1 MTWSQMASYL
11 LDTNHAASLVTL
23 SHPLRRRILAELQ
36 AGHSF
41 SICTPALAETLF
53 GIGILRAEQN
63 LAEWARLRPF
73 LPCYP
78 VDETD
83 AELAAKLQVS
93 LRRRGWQLETVD
105 ALIAVVA
112 LRNDL
117 ILLTTDRDFEGVPE
131 LACGNWTTA

>member
-1 MTWSQMASYL
+1 MADYL

-41 SICTPALAETLF
+41 SICIPALTETLF
-53 GIGILRAEQN
+53 GIGILPRAEQN
-63 LAEWARLRPF
+63 LAEWARLRPH

-78 VDETD
+78 VDEID
-83 AELAAKLQVS
+83 AELAAKLQIS

-105 ALIAVVA
+105 ALIAVIA

-117 ILLTTDRDFEGVPE
+117 ILLTTDNDFNGVPALVRE
-131 LACGNWTTA
+131 NWIDE

>member
-1 MTWSQMASYL
+1 MARYL

-23 SHPLRRRILAELQ
+23 SHPLRRRILDELR

-41 SICTPALAETLF
+41 SICIPVLTETLF
-53 GIGILRAEQN
+53 GIGILPRSEQN
-63 LAEWARLRPF
+63 LAEWARLRPY

-83 AELAAKLQVS
+83 AELAARLQIS

-105 ALIAVVA
+105 ALVSVIA

-117 ILLTTDRDFEGVPE
+117 IVLTTDRDFEGVPD
-131 LACGNWTTA
+131 LARENWIDK

>member
-11 LDTNHAASLVTL
+11 LDTNHAASLATL

-53 GIGILRAEQN
+53 GIGILPRAEQN

-73 LPCYP
+73 LPCIRWTKP
-78 VDETD
+78 MPNW
-83 AELAAKLQVS
+83 
-93 LRRRGWQLETVD
+93 RRNSRSH
-105 ALIAVVA
+105 
-112 LRNDL
+112 
-117 ILLTTDRDFEGVPE
+117 
-131 LACGNWTTA
+131 CGGEDGSWKP